1 MSDDGCKRYLFEYRH
16 DGAEWRLEIPARDLA
31 DAKDRLKA
39 IPWAQYRGEVFAT
52 VRIPRTLWRGLWGRI
67 TACFGNVST

>member
-1 MSDDGCKRYLFEYRH
+1 MMDASGTFLSTATMVRS
-16 DGAEWRLEIPARDLA
+16 GAWKFRRAIWA